1 MLDEG
6 RQARRQRR
14 GHDVEC
20 LRRTG
25 LPGGDRVRDLLGRSD
40 ELEVPAPPPSREMI
54 SRTVSRSH
62 TESSL
67 IRSEQLGEPS
77 SFVLAGMNSGNGW
90 SSSKTDGSVSNT
102 AAS

>member
-1 MLDEG
+1 
-6 RQARRQRR
+6 
-14 GHDVEC
+14 
-20 LRRTG
+20 
-25 LPGGDRVRDLLGRSD
+25 
-40 ELEVPAPPPSREMI
+40 MI
-54 SRTVSRSH
+54 SRTVSRSR